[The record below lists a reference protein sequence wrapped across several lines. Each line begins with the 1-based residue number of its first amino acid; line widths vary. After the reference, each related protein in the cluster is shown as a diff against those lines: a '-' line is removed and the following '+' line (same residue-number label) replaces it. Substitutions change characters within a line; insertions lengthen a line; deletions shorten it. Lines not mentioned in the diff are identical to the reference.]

1 MKNSR
6 RESSSFVG
14 RERKGKIHNS
24 TIIPLKCVIHV
35 HLLFPKRQLLNLT
48 RFNLY
53 WNVCIWRKE
62 VVEVFYVVWHSSPSD
77 PSSPSHQQYWYWQ
90 HLHVRASCSPPQCST
105 QVHAGTP
112 ALPGCPR
119 CTCTRSR
126 GIRNTQG
133 LPKIFL
139 TEAGFSSLSYRL
151 PGCLQPTHISLEGW
165 QQAVRAVSRDP
176 ELVGDGGTIPGGQ
189 LCFEGRG
196 NLLWPWQRTVPH
208 KPSWTLPPLQP
219 RQLSSP
225 CCDALLQLLKG
236 LFTEM
241 W

>member
-24 TIIPLKCVIHV
+24 TIIPLKRVIHM

-77 PSSPSHQQYWYWQ
+77 PSSPSYQQYWYRQ
-90 HLHVRASCSPPQCST
+90 HLHIRASCSPPRCST
-105 QVHAGTP
+105 QVHAGNPT
-112 ALPGCPR
+112 LPGCPR
-119 CTCTRSR
+119 CTCKRSR
-126 GIRNTQG
+126 SIRNTQG
-133 LPKIFL
+133 LPKILL

-151 PGCLQPTHISLEGW
+151 PGCL
-165 QQAVRAVSRDP
+165 
-176 ELVGDGGTIPGGQ
+176 
-189 LCFEGRG
+189 
-196 NLLWPWQRTVPH
+196 
-208 KPSWTLPPLQP
+208 
-219 RQLSSP
+219 
-225 CCDALLQLLKG
+225 
-236 LFTEM
+236 
-241 W
+241 